1 LTSSDTAPSR
11 SLDSAQ
17 DDKSLRVRAELEIEF
32 TDVLANGQGV
42 GRASGIVVFCFG
54 PLPGERARV
63 RIETVKQ
70 RYAVGEMLEL
80 LVESPER
87 ARPFCPVFGACGGCQ
102 LQHLAYDAQLRWKR
116 DVVRNAL
123 LRIGGF
129 PEVEVRE
136 TIGMSEPRAYRN
148 KMAVVV
154 DHRSTPPALG
164 FYRQRSHE
172 VVPIGACPI
181 VAPQLDAGLAA
192 LVEQRGDSTIAAMLR
207 GARHFVARVA
217 RATGQVVLT
226 VTSSA
231 AIADAQ
237 KIARSFRAKL
247 PAVAGVGNSYGLT
260 SENAILGRHYQLLD
274 GEGEIEESIGGL
286 RYRFSAA
293 SFFQI
298 NVEILER
305 IFNLLEPWLKRP
317 GNIIDLYCGSGTFAL
332 YFARHGWN
340 VTGIEENRHAI
351 AEAEANA
358 RLNQLQERARFEA
371 GRVEQMTG
379 VPRVARILD
388 EADVVFLDPPRKGC
402 EEVVLNAIA
411 QARVRNVWYLS
422 CDAATLARD
431 LKFLVSNGYRLGVV
445 QPFDMFPQTGHVETL
460 VQLEHFEI
468 DTRHD

>member
-1 LTSSDTAPSR
+1 LTSSDTAPK
-11 SLDSAQ
+11 AA
-17 DDKSLRVRAELEIEF
+17 SLRAGAELEIEF

-63 RIETVKQ
+63 RVEMVKP
-70 RYAVGEMLEL
+70 RYAVAEMLEL
-80 LVESPER
+80 LVESAKR

-102 LQHLAYDAQLRWKR
+102 LQHLAYDAQLTWKR

-129 PEVEVRE
+129 ADVEVSE
-136 TIGMSEPRAYRN
+136 TVGMNEPRSYRN
-148 KMAVVV
+148 KMSVVV
-154 DHRSTPPALG
+154 NHRSKPAALG
-164 FYRQRSHE
+164 FYRQRSHD
-172 VVPIGACPI
+172 VVPIYSCPI
-181 VAPQLDAGLAA
+181 VTPQLDAVLAA
-192 LVEQRGDSTIAAMLR
+192 LVKNCTSATIAPMLR
-207 GARHFVARVA
+207 GTRHLVARA
-217 RATGQVVLT
+217 SRATGQVVLT
-226 VTSSA
+226 ATTD
-231 AIADAQ
+231 DAMVEAQ
-237 KIARSFRAKL
+237 GDAHAVRREL
-247 PAVAGVGNSYGLT
+247 PAVAGIGNSYGLT
-260 SENAILGRHYQLLD
+260 SENAVLGRHYQLLD
-274 GEGEIEESIGGL
+274 GQGEIEESVGGL
-286 RYRFSAA
+286 RYRISAA

-298 NVEILER
+298 NVEMLEQ
-305 IFNLLEPWLKRP
+305 IFNRIEPWLKRP
-317 GNIIDLYCGSGTFAL
+317 GNMVDLYCGSGTFAL
-332 YFARHGWN
+332 YFAQRGWN

-358 RLNQLQERARFEA
+358 RLNGLGSRARFEA
-371 GRVEQMTG
+371 GRVERIAG
-379 VPRVARILD
+379 VPRVARILE

-402 EEVVLNAIA
+402 DQAVLGAIA

-431 LKFLVSNGYRLGVV
+431 LKFLASKGYRLGVV

>member
-1 LTSSDTAPSR
+1 MTNSDIAPS
-11 SLDSAQ
+11 
-17 DDKSLRVRAELEIEF
+17 LRAGAELEIEF

-70 RYAVGEMLEL
+70 RYAVAEILEL
-80 LVESPER
+80 LVESPKR
-87 ARPFCPVFGACGGCQ
+87 VLPFCPVFGACGGCQ
-102 LQHLAYDAQLRWKR
+102 LQHLAYDAQLTWKR

-123 LRIGGF
+123 QRIGGF
-129 PEVEVRE
+129 TDVEVSE
-136 TIGMSEPRAYRN
+136 TIGMDEPRAYRN
-148 KMAVVV
+148 KMSVVV
-154 DHRSTPPALG
+154 DHRSKPPALG

-172 VVPIGACPI
+172 VVPIDACPI
-181 VAPQLDAGLAA
+181 VTTPLDAVLAA
-192 LVEQRGDSTIAAMLR
+192 LVKNRASATFAPMLR
-207 GARHFVARVA
+207 GARHLVARAA

-226 VTSSA
+226 VTTDA
-231 AIADAQ
+231 AIAWPQRDA
-237 KIARSFRAKL
+237 RAVRGEL
-247 PAVAGVGNSYGLT
+247 PGVAGLGNSYGLS
-260 SENAILGRHYQLLD
+260 SENAVLGRHYQLLD
-274 GEGEIEESIGGL
+274 GQGEIEETVGGV
-286 RYRFSAA
+286 RYRISAA

-298 NVEILER
+298 NVQILER
-305 IFNLLEPWLKRP
+305 IFGFIEPWLKRP
-317 GNIIDLYCGSGTFAL
+317 SSIVDLYCGSGTFAL
-332 YFARHGWN
+332 YFARHGWS

-358 RLNQLQERARFEA
+358 RLNDLGARARFEA
-371 GRVEQMTG
+371 GRVEQMAG
-379 VPRVARILD
+379 VPRVARILQ

-402 EEVVLNAIA
+402 DDVVLSAIA
-411 QARVRNVWYLS
+411 QARARNVWYLS

-431 LKFLVSNGYRLGVV
+431 LKFLASKGYRLGVV

>member
-1 LTSSDTAPSR
+1 MTSSDTAPSP
-11 SLDSAQ
+11 
-17 DDKSLRVRAELEIEF
+17 LRAGSELEIEF

-70 RYAVGEMLEL
+70 RYAVAEMLEL
-80 LVESPER
+80 LVESRER

-136 TIGMSEPRAYRN
+136 TIGMNQPRAYRN

-154 DHRSTPPALG
+154 DHHSTPPALG
-164 FYRQRSHE
+164 FYRQRSHD
-172 VVPIGACPI
+172 VVPIVACPI
-181 VAPQLDAGLAA
+181 VTPQLDAVLAA

-207 GARHFVARVA
+207 GARHLVARVA

-226 VTSSA
+226 VTSA
-231 AIADAQ
+231 GAIVDAP
-237 KIARSFRAKL
+237 KIARSFRQKL
-247 PAVAGVGNSYGLT
+247 PAVVGVGNSYGLA

-274 GEGEIEESIGGL
+274 GEGEIEESVGGL
-286 RYRFSAA
+286 RYRISAA

-305 IFNLLEPWLKRP
+305 IFNLIEPWLKRP
-317 GNIIDLYCGSGTFAL
+317 GNIVDLYCGSGTFAL

-358 RLNQLQERARFEA
+358 RLNQLADRARFET
-371 GRVEQMTG
+371 GRVEQMAG
-379 VPRVARILD
+379 VPRVARILQ

-402 EEVVLNAIA
+402 DEVVLSAIA

-431 LKFLVSNGYRLGVV
+431 LKFLVSKGYRLGVV